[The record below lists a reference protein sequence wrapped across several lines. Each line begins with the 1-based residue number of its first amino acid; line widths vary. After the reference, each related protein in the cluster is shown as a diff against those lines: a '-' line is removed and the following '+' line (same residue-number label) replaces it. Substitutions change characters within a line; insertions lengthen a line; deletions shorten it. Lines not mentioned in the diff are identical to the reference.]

1 MCARLPLDSCGELKT
16 KPPVSVFPSRE
27 FSNRQKAKTKTVA
40 IYHFSAQVIGRSSG
54 RSSTA
59 AAAYRSGEK
68 VIDERTGEIHDYTR
82 KTGVVHTEIV
92 VPDNAPDW
100 AQNRSELWNQVEAI
114 EKRKDAQLCR
124 EINVALPHELSREQQ
139 VELMRDYC
147 KAHFADKGMV
157 VDFAIHKP
165 HGIGVDARNMHAHIM
180 VTTRE
185 IGPEGFGKKNR
196 DWNSTDTLEAWRE
209 GWADHANR
217 TLERAGHD
225 VRIDHRS
232 LEAQGIDRAATIH
245 QGPAVT
251 QLERQGIKT
260 EIGDYNRAAQELAKI
275 KATEQSIDKQLKAIE
290 KGAADLPAPEKTYT
304 KPANEIQRA
313 LAKEVIPA
321 LEQDAYRLRDECQR
335 LGLKK
340 DPNYPHGEW
349 KKPPALSRGKAIEQ
363 AREQIGQRA
372 FSLARNGLT
381 VANNAMHAVNEKV
394 TTYNNKWDAL
404 GWKRHLPWNHFALKK
419 EAKTIMAEQAKARDA
434 ISKAKAE
441 IEGVNKWLSLPEQQ
455 AKVEKAA
462 EQALT
467 KDKALQQARN
477 EIEGLHE
484 QAAQRLG
491 RAYEFERELRGL
503 DKQPVEFKMEK
514 QAAGKLPERMMPLPA
529 NTNEFARQ
537 VELTRQLKRQE
548 KTLSRGLGLSR

>member
-1 MCARLPLDSCGELKT
+1 M
-16 KPPVSVFPSRE
+16 
-27 FSNRQKAKTKTVA
+27 A

-82 KTGVVHTEIV
+82 KMGVAHTEIV
-92 VPDNAPDW
+92 VPDNAPEW

-114 EKRKDAQLCR
+114 EKRKDAQVCR
-124 EINVALPHELSREQQ
+124 EINVALPHELSRGQQ
-139 VELMRDYC
+139 VELMRGYC
-147 KAHFADKGMV
+147 KEHFADKGMV
-157 VDFAIHKP
+157 ADFAIHEP
-165 HGIGVDARNMHAHIM
+165 HGVGADDRNMHAHIM

-209 GWADHANR
+209 GWGDHANR
-217 TLERAGHD
+217 ALELAGHD
-225 VRIDHRS
+225 VRVDHRS
-232 LEAQGIDRAATIH
+232 LEAQGIDRTATLH

-290 KGAADLPAPEKTYT
+290 KSAADLPAPEKEKTYI
-304 KPANEIQRA
+304 KPANEIH
-313 LAKEVIPA
+313 LAMVKEVIPA
-321 LEQDAYRLRDECQR
+321 LEQDASRLRAECER

-340 DPNYPHGEW
+340 DPNYPQGEW
-349 KKPPALSRGKAIEQ
+349 RKPPALSREKSIDQ

-372 FSLARNGLT
+372 FGLARNGLT
-381 VANNAMHAVNEKV
+381 AANNAMHAVNEKV
-394 TTYNNKWDAL
+394 AAYNNRWDAL

-419 EAKTIMAEQAKARDA
+419 EAKAIGGEQASARNA
-434 ISKAKAE
+434 INKAKAE
-441 IEGVNKWLSLPEQQ
+441 IEGVNKWLDLPEQQ
-455 AKVEKAA
+455 ARV
-462 EQALT
+462 EQAAAQALA
-467 KDKALQQARN
+467 KDKAQQQARN
-477 EIEGLHE
+477 EIEGLHK
-484 QAAQRLG
+484 QVTQRLG
-491 RAYEFERELRGL
+491 QAYEFERELRGL

-514 QAAGKLPERMMPLPA
+514 QAIGKLPERMMPLPA

-537 VELTRQLKRQE
+537 VELTRQQKRQDR
-548 KTLSRGLGLSR
+548 TLSRGLGLSR